1 VDAEA
6 ISRGRDG
13 TIYIAMG
20 PREYDEVLDSEGAA
34 ALLKISVA
42 TLHRQTRA
50 GRVPAAKVGRGYRY
64 SRAALLALLGQRAP
78 EPPTE

>member
-6 ISRGRDG
+6 ISRGHAG
-13 TIYIAMG
+13 TINTVMG

-42 TLHRQTRA
+42 TLLRETRA

-64 SRAALLALLGQRAP
+64 SRVALLALLDPRAP
-78 EPPTE
+78 ELPAG

>member
-1 VDAEA
+1 MDAEA

-42 TLHRQTRA
+42 TLHRETRA
-50 GRVPAAKVGRGYRY
+50 GRVPAARVGRGYRY
-64 SRAALLALLGQRAP
+64 SRAALLALLDKRAP
-78 EPPTE
+78 EPSAE